1 LCLPVF
7 FVLGV
12 VASFFSLSATVPQL
26 IRAARSRSVDG
37 LSWTSLVLSLSTFT
51 LWCVYSV
58 AVADKIQL
66 VNNMLAFTLLVA
78 LAVVMVRAG
87 AVTRCWSAVV
97 AVLGTAVLAVLLVDI
112 SNAFVLAMA
121 GTTISSLR
129 MLPQTRLA
137 LTRVPL
143 WGLCPW
149 STVLTWLGML
159 MWLIYAVA
167 VGDHALAL
175 CSAIG
180 IGMQS
185 TIASFRLPPRRTLA
199 SLAHGRL
206 GRHVARVVVPV
217 SARFPLRSSDFELA
231 A

>member
-1 LCLPVF
+1 MPVS

-12 VASFFSLSATVPQL
+12 VASLFSLSATVPQVM
-26 IRAARSRSVDG
+26 RAARSRSVDG

-58 AVADKIQL
+58 AVADEIQL
-66 VNNMLAFTLLVA
+66 ANNVLAFGLLVA
-78 LAVVMVRAG
+78 LAAVMVRAG
-87 AVTRCWSAVV
+87 GVPRCWSAGV
-97 AVLGTAVLAVLLVDI
+97 AVLATAVLAVLLVHV

-137 LTRVPL
+137 LSRVPL

-159 MWLIYAVA
+159 MWLVYALV

-180 IGMQS
+180 ISMQS

-206 GRHVARVVVPV
+206 GRHVARVALPV
-217 SARFPLRSSDFELA
+217 AARFPLRSSDFELA